1 MEKIYKIG
9 DIIECQFERYKIYFP
24 CQVVKLRET
33 KDNWVALL
41 ALNFF
46 SKEKLKISDL
56 TNIKPLYCTHHYWK
70 RHILAFWIETQN
82 LNDFKIIGKL
92 DKIFEIQDNEIK
104 NVPEFWNIK
113 YQYLWQILSEDIQE
127 NFKNIGFKAPY
138 KLGKIPLTISEL
150 EKIKQENYYTHEIN
164 SNYFDKTLQDFLKK
178 NPLIIHLNLKENLP
192 KIIDLSGTKIID
204 LNINIDNVEEI
215 ILNEHI
221 ENLNLSGNF
230 SKLKKIICPFEGKYL
245 FLNIKT
251 EENINFLPK
260 LEKLEQFRI
269 DFKWEFYIKIL
280 SKVSKNIEDIYIM
293 GKSANI
299 KNEDELKIFRNLK
312 FLWLSDVYGF
322 KTFPKK
328 ENFPNL
334 KNLILWSIPKVV
346 GDKIKK
352 EYKNFC
358 ELDIKQLRTEEWIK
372 ANLNNP
378 LKWWDWRDI
387 QRAKAKNAMKAYI
400 NAYKILNK
408 KDLDKNWQKIILKD
422 FLKVFNEIEQKY
434 GLDTLETEEILEAF
448 IILWSLTDFTENEL
462 NNIFEKTLEL

>member
-1 MEKIYKIG
+1 M
-9 DIIECQFERYKIYFP
+9 
-24 CQVVKLRET
+24 
-33 KDNWVALL
+33 
-41 ALNFF
+41 
-46 SKEKLKISDL
+46 
-56 TNIKPLYCTHHYWK
+56 
-70 RHILAFWIETQN
+70 
-82 LNDFKIIGKL
+82 
-92 DKIFEIQDNEIK
+92 
-104 NVPEFWNIK
+104 
-113 YQYLWQILSEDIQE
+113 
-127 NFKNIGFKAPY
+127 
-138 KLGKIPLTISEL
+138 
-150 EKIKQENYYTHEIN
+150 N

-204 LNINIDNVEEI
+204 LNIDIDNVEEI

-434 GLDTLETEEILEAF
+434 GLDTLETEEILETF
-448 IILWSLTDFTENEL
+448 MILWSLTNFTENEL